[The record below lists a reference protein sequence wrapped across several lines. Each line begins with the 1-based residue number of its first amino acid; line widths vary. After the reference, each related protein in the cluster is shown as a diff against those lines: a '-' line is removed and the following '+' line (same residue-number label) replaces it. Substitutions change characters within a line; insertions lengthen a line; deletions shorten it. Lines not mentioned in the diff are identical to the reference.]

1 MKLGAVKRIRAG
13 RLGFARGE
21 DVATKGKGTWDCAS
35 SRQKGGGEG
44 RKRGGSPQMICIID

>member
-35 SRQKGGGEG
+35 SRQKGGGG